1 MGRDE
6 ADRLEKQKLRQRAY
20 RARLK
25 AEKRPSNE
33 DLARALLDIALTTYL
48 DQGRHDELMVFMG
61 RVAGRLQDVGF
72 AKRATEA
79 AWFDLHDRYLR
90 GWSLLRQRAS
100 IAELEAMRRDDGETG

>member
-1 MGRDE
+1 MARDE

-20 RARLK
+20 LARLK

-61 RVAGRLQDVGF
+61 RVARRLQNVGF
-72 AKRATEA
+72 AKRATED
-79 AWFDLHDRYLR
+79 AWFDLQDRYLR
-90 GWSLLRQRAS
+90 GWSLLRQRGSTAD
-100 IAELEAMRRDDGETG
+100 LEAVRGDGDEVR